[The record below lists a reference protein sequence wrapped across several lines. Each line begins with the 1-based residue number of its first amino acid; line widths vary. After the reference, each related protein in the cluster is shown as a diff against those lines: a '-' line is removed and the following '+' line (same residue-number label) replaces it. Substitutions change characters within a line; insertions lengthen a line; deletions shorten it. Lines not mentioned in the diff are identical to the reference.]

1 MLNKFSAVVFTIFIL
16 FSNISLQSQTL
27 KILPLGNSLTKGVYC
42 NNGTIT
48 NCINIPDSE
57 MAGYRYPLYL
67 ALHSAGY
74 EFEYVGNELA
84 GWLLFPN
91 SDLARHAGY
100 PGIRT
105 DEIYKKLTANNGYL
119 LSSTAP
125 DIVLLEIGT
134 NDIMAGYSAANY
146 ATQLNNI
153 LNEIDEYENSTGK
166 PVLVLLS
173 KIIKFKQGALYGGNV
188 ATYNTSLVNV
198 YNQRVNNGDKICL
211 LDVGSTLINLQEP
224 AGDMKDELHPNQ
236 GGYDKM
242 AALWFQAINSVNNA
256 PVISSIPNQQAA
268 EGASFSVIS
277 LDNYVY
283 DAEDPDNMIEWNV
296 AAEPENFNVTI
307 NASRQAIVTPIDCDW
322 NGTETITFIAT
333 DKGKVIQGLKKS
345 ASRSVNF
352 TVLPV
357 NDPPVISSQTRTPVI
372 MEETSYSILP
382 TDLNILDID
391 NPPQDLSIQVLS
403 GPNYSCT
410 NNTVTPAIDFC
421 GSLPV
426 NIRVNDLSSSSEV
439 FSFTLSVSPKN
450 DPPVIVSASP
460 ATINEDTPRKMRLI
474 DYQVTDPDNFF
485 PADYTLIIGNG
496 QNYTYSGDTLFPARD
511 FYGTLEVK
519 VRVKDLLDQSNE
531 IIHEIEV
538 LPVNDTPVFVLPE
551 IEAVYE
557 GVFFEVQLA
566 AYDPDENDQLNIT
579 TPSLPQW
586 LSLNSQTGRISG
598 TPQHQHI
605 GNNLVTLR
613 VNDNHVTVDSTI
625 NVEVLLGTGFN
636 SAEIREAMVYP
647 NPVTDYFIVRL
658 NPGTCTSPVFK
669 LYNVTGDLVFEQAM
683 LSEEMTFYVNDIAIK
698 PGIYIFELSEKQRI
712 FAKGKLVFT
721 SIPGNH

>member
-1 MLNKFSAVVFTIFIL
+1 MLNKFNAVVFTFL
-16 FSNISLQSQTL
+16 LLLGNISLHSQTL

-42 NNGTIT
+42 INYTIT
-48 NCINIPDSE
+48 NCEMLPDSR
-57 MAGYRYPLYL
+57 MVGYRYALYQ
-67 ALHSAGY
+67 ALLNAGY
-74 EFEYVGNELA
+74 EFEFVGNEHA
-84 GWLLFPN
+84 GDNYF
-91 SDLARHAGY
+91 SIQYSRHAGY
-100 PGIRT
+100 PGIKT
-105 DEIYKKLTANNGYL
+105 DQLYEKVTENDGYL
-119 LSSTAP
+119 LISTAP

-211 LDVGSTLINLQEP
+211 LDVGSTLSNLLEP

-242 AALWFQAINSVNNA
+242 AAQWFQAINSVNTA

-268 EGASFSVIS
+268 EGSTFSVIS

-283 DAEDPDNMIEWNV
+283 DAEDPDNMIVWTL
-296 AAEPENFNVTI
+296 ASEPENFNVNI
-307 NASRQAIVTPIDCDW
+307 NASRQAVVTPKNSDW
-322 NGTETITFIAT
+322 NGSESITFIAT
-333 DKGKVIQGLKKS
+333 DRGKVIEGLKKS
-345 ASRSVNF
+345 AANSVNF
-352 TVLPV
+352 TVQPV
-357 NDPPVISSQTRTPVI
+357 NDAPVILSQTRTPVI
-372 MEETSYSILP
+372 MEESSYTVLL
-382 TDLNILDID
+382 TDLNIQDID
-391 NPPQDLSIQVLS
+391 NPQQDLSIQVLS
-403 GPNYSCT
+403 GPNYTFT
-410 NNTVTPAIDFC
+410 NNTLTPSVDFC

-426 NIRVNDLSSSSEV
+426 SIRVNDLTSSSEV

-460 ATINEDTPRKMRLI
+460 VTINEDTPRKMRLI

-485 PADYTLIIGNG
+485 PADFTLIIGNG
-496 QNYTYSGDTLFPARD
+496 QNYTYSGDTLFPAKD
-511 FYGTLEVK
+511 FQGTLEVS
-519 VRVKDLLDQSNE
+519 VRVKDFLDQSNE

-538 LPVNDTPVFVLPE
+538 MPVNDTPVFIIPE
-551 IEAVYE
+551 IEAAYE

-566 AYDPDENDQLNIT
+566 AYDPDDNDQLSIT
-579 TPSLPQW
+579 APSLPQW
-586 LSLNSQTGRISG
+586 LSYNSQTCKISG

-605 GNNLVTLR
+605 GSNLVTLR
-613 VNDNHVTVDSTI
+613 VNDSHVTVDSTI

-636 SAEIREAMVYP
+636 STEIKEAMVYP

-658 NPGTCTSPVFK
+658 KPGTYSMPVFK
-669 LYNVTGDLVFEQAM
+669 LYNVTGDLVFEQSV
-683 LSEEMTFYVNDIAIK
+683 LSEEMTFFVNDIAIK
-698 PGIYIFELSEKQRI
+698 PGIYIFELLEKQRI
-712 FAKGKLVFT
+712 LDKGKLVFT
-721 SIPGNH
+721 SIPGNR